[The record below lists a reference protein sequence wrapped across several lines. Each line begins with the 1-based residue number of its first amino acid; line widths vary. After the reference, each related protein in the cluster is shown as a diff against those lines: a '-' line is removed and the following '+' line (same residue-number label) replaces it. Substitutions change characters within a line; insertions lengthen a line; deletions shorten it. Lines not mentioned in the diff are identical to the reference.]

1 MNSMTDILKTMT
13 EENAKI
19 MGESAL
25 AFLANNVELLSQF
38 LVQTG
43 VGPDEVR
50 TRKNDPEFL
59 GHVLDFLLQN
69 DEMIIAFSEFAGV
82 VPDLV
87 VVARHKLPGATPIM

>member
-1 MNSMTDILKTMT
+1 MDDVLKTMT

-43 VGPDEVR
+43 VGPNDVR
-50 TRKNDPEFL
+50 ERKNDPEFL
-59 GHVLDFLLQN
+59 GHVLDFLLQ
-69 DEMIIAFSEFAGV
+69 DDSMILAFSEYAGV
-82 VPDLV
+82 VPDIV
-87 VVARHKLPGATPIM
+87 VVARYKLPGNMPIM